1 MIENICQVCAG
12 QIAFKCKKN
21 GYSIFRCNNC
31 AFLLV
36 SPYPTDDE
44 ITNFYSSS
52 YRGAKKDFYP
62 KLNSRRRRA
71 FLKALKFTRFIYG
84 KKTIDIGCG
93 GGIMAETFRR
103 MGADSSGL
111 DISKNSINFA
121 KTNYPKCKFYCETF
135 EENMKRD
142 LRFDFIFTTELM
154 EHLAGP
160 HNFMRLIKASSKPK
174 THVYIATPDS
184 SHNVVPSDISLWSD
198 ICPPE
203 HLQWFNESNLKKLF
217 SDYGFVL
224 VKSYKKTSPALSLL
238 FMKSE

>member
-1 MIENICQVCAG
+1 
-12 QIAFKCKKN
+12 
-21 GYSIFRCNNC
+21 
-31 AFLLV
+31 
-36 SPYPTDDE
+36 
-44 ITNFYSSS
+44 
-52 YRGAKKDFYP
+52 
-62 KLNSRRRRA
+62 
-71 FLKALKFTRFIYG
+71 
-84 KKTIDIGCG
+84 
-93 GGIMAETFRR
+93 MAETFRR

-217 SDYGFVL
+217 SEN
-224 VKSYKKTSPALSLL
+224 SSPLKLMHKNISKIWGKYSFFIKL
-238 FMKSE
+238 FL